1 MTVTNASMSV
11 VEYVI
16 EADSRT
22 LQIRVPAQSVNC
34 VECSGVAKL

>member
-1 MTVTNASMSV
+1 MSV

-16 EADSRT
+16 EADNRT
-22 LQIRVPAQSVNC
+22 LQIRVPANSGNC